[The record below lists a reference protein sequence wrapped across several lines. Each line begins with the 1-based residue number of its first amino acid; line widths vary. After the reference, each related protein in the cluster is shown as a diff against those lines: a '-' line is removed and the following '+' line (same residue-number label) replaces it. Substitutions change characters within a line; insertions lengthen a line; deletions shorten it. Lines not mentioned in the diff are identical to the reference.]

1 MDFKVNFGYFFSV
14 LGEFT
19 LRGVRLSENKIV
31 DVSILTTGGTI
42 EKTYDEQD
50 GILDNRESIIKN
62 ILLSR
67 LRLPY
72 TRLNIVPILCKDSLN
87 MNEDDRAFLLLMIK
101 KEMKS
106 KNPIVVLHGTDSMAL
121 SASYCQEKIKNI
133 EVPLIFTGA
142 MKPLGFLDSDA
153 SQNVTEALLA
163 AKIIRP
169 GVYISFHNRIFDVP
183 NVKKNKEAGTFEAF

>member
-1 MDFKVNFGYFFSV
+1 MG
-14 LGEFT
+14 
-19 LRGVRLSENKIV
+19 ENKIV

-87 MNEDDRAFLLLMIK
+87 MNDDDRAFLLLMIK
-101 KEMKS
+101 KEMES

-121 SASYCQEKIKNI
+121 SASFCKDKITNI

-142 MKPLGFLDSDA
+142 MKPLGILDSDA

-163 AKIIRP
+163 AKIIKP
-169 GVYISFHNRIFDVP
+169 GVYISFHNQIFDVP
-183 NVKKNKEAGTFEAF
+183 NVRKNKEAGTFEAF

>member
-72 TRLNIVPILCKDSLN
+72 TRLNIVPILCKDSLK
-87 MNEDDRAFLLLMIK
+87 MNEDDRAFLLLMNK
-101 KEMKS
+101 KETFLDLRRRQSERHLHILHNILKS
-106 KNPIVVLHGTDSMAL
+106 K
-121 SASYCQEKIKNI
+121 QQ
-133 EVPLIFTGA
+133 
-142 MKPLGFLDSDA
+142 KPCLQS
-153 SQNVTEALLA
+153 
-163 AKIIRP
+163 
-169 GVYISFHNRIFDVP
+169 
-183 NVKKNKEAGTFEAF
+183 